1 MRTQKG
7 ASHFHKQYE
16 NEKII
21 CSFENFRKFINSS
34 NPIVCQYT
42 YYTPKVNFKRQAGG
56 KTPLYSLL
64 FYIFLRENDHKS
76 SVTHPFLKVLLTEN

>member
-34 NPIVCQYT
+34 MPVYLVLTIP
-42 YYTPKVNFKRQAGG
+42 PKVNFKRQAGG
-56 KTPLYSLL
+56 KTPLYRLL
-64 FYIFLRENDHKS
+64 FYIFSRENDHKS